1 MKLKIITLLGLALPL
16 LAGPAA
22 RAAERPNIL
31 LIVGDDIGYSDL
43 GCFGSEI
50 RTPNLDALAQRGL
63 RATSFAA
70 GPTCSPT
77 RSMLMSGVDHH
88 IAGLGN
94 MHEHLGPKQQGQ
106 PGYEGH
112 LNDRVAGIAGVL
124 REAGYHTYMAGK
136 WHLGEEPKNWPAAL
150 GFERDFTLMQGGGS
164 NWSDMGYPNPAHPHL
179 TFTRNGQPLEKLP
192 DDHFSTQAFSDFI
205 IQCVDEHKDDTKP
218 FFTYLSYQACH
229 SPFAVPDDW
238 RDKYKGAYDQGYEAV
253 RAARIARMKELGII
267 ARDATTFPRLPDI
280 PAWDTLTPEQQK
292 LSARKMEI
300 YAAMMENMDFHIG
313 RVLAHL
319 QKVGK
324 LDNTLVLFMPDNG
337 AEPLELAALV
347 ATISPK
353 MVEWL
358 EQNWDTRPENWGR
371 PGSLCDYGA
380 AWAQVGS
387 GPFRM
392 FKHYVTEG
400 GIRVPLIIA
409 GPGVKARGG
418 ITDTQLH
425 VTDLA
430 ATFVELAGAT
440 HPSKTNPKLAA
451 LTGKSLVPL
460 LAGTVPAVRTDQE
473 WIGEELFGNRA
484 IRQGDWKLLNIIPGA
499 GGSGQWELYNLRS
512 DPGETTDLAQKN
524 PAKYAE
530 LLAHWDEYARQNGV
544 ILTDD
549 GPFRNQK
556 NAAVLDG
563 D

>member
-1 MKLKIITLLGLALPL
+1 MKLKIVTFLVSAVSLV
-16 LAGPAA
+16 AGPAVL
-22 RAAERPNIL
+22 AAERPNIL
-31 LIVGDDIGYSDL
+31 LIVGDDIGYADL

-50 RTPNLDALAQRGL
+50 RTPNLDALAKRGL

-77 RSMLMSGVDHH
+77 RSMLLSGVDHH
-88 IAGLGN
+88 VAGLGN

-112 LNDRVAGIAGVL
+112 LNARVAGIAQVM
-124 REAGYHTYMAGK
+124 RDAGYHTYMAGK
-136 WHLGEEPKNWPAAL
+136 WHLGEEPQNWPAAQ

-164 NWSDMGYPNPAHPHL
+164 NWSDMSYPNPAHPHL
-179 TFTRNGQPLEKLP
+179 TFTLNGQPLEKLP

-205 IQCVDEHKDDTKP
+205 IKCVDEHKDDTKP

-253 RAARIARMKELGII
+253 RAARIAKMKELGII
-267 ARDATTFPRLPDI
+267 ARDATAFPRLPDI

-313 RVLAHL
+313 RVLDHL
-319 QKVGK
+319 KQLGK

-347 ATISPK
+347 ASVDPK
-353 MVEWL
+353 MAQWL
-358 EQNWDTRPENWGR
+358 EKNWDTRPENWGR

-400 GIRVPLIIA
+400 GIRVPWIA
-409 GPGVKARGG
+409 
-418 ITDTQLH
+418 H
-425 VTDLA
+425 W
-430 ATFVELAGAT
+430 
-440 HPSKTNPKLAA
+440 
-451 LTGKSLVPL
+451 
-460 LAGTVPAVRTDQE
+460 PAVIAPGGVSAQQCMTMDWTTTVLDAGGAAPDPAYPLDGVSLLPVLREPHRPFPRTLHWRMNHRGQ
-473 WIGEELFGNRA
+473 RA
-484 IRQGDWKLLNIIPGA
+484 LRDGDWKYLRVDGNDYLFNIPADARERANLAPREPARLAAMRTAWDTWNATLPAIPADATVSLGY
-499 GGSGQWELYNLRS
+499 S
-512 DPGETTDLAQKN
+512 
-524 PAKYAE
+524 
-530 LLAHWDEYARQNGV
+530 
-544 ILTDD
+544 
-549 GPFRNQK
+549 
-556 NAAVLDG
+556 AADMPQR
-563 D
+563 